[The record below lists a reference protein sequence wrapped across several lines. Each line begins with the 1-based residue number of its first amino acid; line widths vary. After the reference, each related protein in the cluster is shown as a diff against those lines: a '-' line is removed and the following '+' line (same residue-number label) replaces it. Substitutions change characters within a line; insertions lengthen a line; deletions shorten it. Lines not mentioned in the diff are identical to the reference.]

1 MNGEGI
7 LGGIIM
13 TGCGLGCALTFFVIG
28 IWAQRRKDPMHFYS
42 GTTVDPKTVS
52 DIPAYN
58 MENAK
63 MWKQFSIP
71 FWLSGLLGIV
81 SFFEPRLFGLS
92 TVFLMVGSTFGIGWL
107 VWKYSTIAKKY
118 IIR

>member
-1 MNGEGI
+1 MDGEAI
-7 LGGIIM
+7 LGSIIM
-13 TGCGLGCALTFFVIG
+13 TMCGLGCALTFFVIG

-71 FWLSGLLGIV
+71 FWLSGFLGIV
-81 SFFEPRLFGLS
+81 SIFLPDLLGVSAAL
-92 TVFLMVGSTFGIGWL
+92 LMVGSTLGCGWL
-107 VWKYSTIAKKY
+107 LWKYSTIAKKY
-118 IIR
+118 ITR